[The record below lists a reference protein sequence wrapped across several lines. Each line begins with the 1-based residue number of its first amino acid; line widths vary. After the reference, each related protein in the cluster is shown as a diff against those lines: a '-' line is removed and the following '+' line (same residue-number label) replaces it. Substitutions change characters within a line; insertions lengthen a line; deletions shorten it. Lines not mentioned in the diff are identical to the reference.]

1 MADEI
6 ATAQP
11 KMIGDRSTMTE
22 PESFDMIDFIRSE
35 KLKDMEDEGMSC
47 LLFLL
52 DVVEDLAGT
61 NTAPTKLDGE
71 EDSTPRKQTI
81 AHICHCQAA
90 ETVMKDRH
98 LQKRLPQPSHL
109 LQPETL

>member
-11 KMIGDRSTMTE
+11 KMIGDTSRTTE
-22 PESFDMIDFIRSE
+22 REPFDMIVDFIRSE

-52 DVVEDLAGT
+52 DVLEDLAGT

-71 EDSTPRKQTI
+71 EDSTPHNRPSLTSATAKQ
-81 AHICHCQAA
+81 Q
-90 ETVMKDRH
+90 RH
-98 LQKRLPQPSHL
+98 
-109 LQPETL
+109 